1 MWEGPHCPDNLGVA
15 TFVADRRLLILFIM
29 SEPVY
34 ILGGGRTDFK
44 RNLKKEGKTIRNL
57 ITEAGKKALDDAK
70 TDPAEIQAA
79 TVGNFNAGQ
88 FTKQLHLGA
97 FIPEIDPKLHGVPTI
112 HTEGACAS
120 GALSVLL
127 GAQWIMGGFHDAVL
141 VVGAE
146 QQKTMSSLDG
156 SDVLGAAAD
165 YHIEKPEYGD
175 FMFPKL
181 FGRIAQIYIEKYG
194 ASEKEL
200 SWVAFKNYAHARLNP
215 LAQMRDADL
224 TYDCASQVSDKNPSV
239 APPLKVSDC
248 SQITDGAASLVLV
261 SGKHLDRMGLDKS
274 KLPRLLGFGSTTDY
288 LALAKKDAPTFSTA
302 RKAAEKAFG
311 MANLKPRDMHGAEV
325 HDCFSITEIVA
336 YEILGLAESGKGVEL
351 VKSGATALPQ
361 VRPEKAKASFQI
373 PVNAGGGLIADGHP
387 VGATGVRQVFEAYQQ
402 LTEQAGARQIE
413 DARKFLTFNMG
424 GSLTTSVAMVWGR
437 E

>member
-1 MWEGPHCPDNLGVA
+1 MRV
-15 TFVADRRLLILFIM
+15 
-29 SEPVY
+29 
-34 ILGGGRTDFK
+34 
-44 RNLKKEGKTIRNL
+44 
-57 ITEAGKKALDDAK
+57 
-70 TDPAEIQAA
+70 
-79 TVGNFNAGQ
+79 
-88 FTKQLHLGA
+88 
-97 FIPEIDPKLHGVPTI
+97 
-112 HTEGACAS
+112 

-127 GAQWIMGGFHDAVL
+127 GAEWIIGGFYDVVL

-165 YHIEKPEYGD
+165 YHNEKPEYGD

-194 ASEKEL
+194 ATEADL
-200 SWVAFKNYAHARLNP
+200 ALVAWKNYAHAKLNP

-224 TYDCASQVSDKNPSV
+224 TLDCASQVSDKNPSV

-248 SQITDGAASLVLV
+248 SQITDGAASVVLV
-261 SGKHLDRMGLDKS
+261 SGRYLDKIGRDRS
-274 KLPRLLGFGSTTDY
+274 KTARLLGYGHTTDY
-288 LALAKKDAPTFSTA
+288 LPLDKKDAPTFSVA
-302 RKAAEKAFG
+302 RKAAEKAFR
-311 MANLKPRDMHGAEV
+311 MANLTPRDLQGAEV

-361 VRPEKAKASFQI
+361 VRTEKFKGPFQI

-402 LTEQAGARQIE
+402 LTEQGGARQIE
-413 DARKFLTFNMG
+413 NAKRFLTFNMG